1 MNHKAKKGSESRE
14 HVIVFTHLDAFLRM
28 AVHDNSLS
36 EENEDETDQNEE
48 KRAMRACHF
57 HRVWNHVQ
65 ECRSNEHASTE
76 SCEEMKL
83 QRTPISDEGQNRADE
98 CGNNDCN

>member
-1 MNHKAKKGSESRE
+1 
-14 HVIVFTHLDAFLRM
+14 
-28 AVHDNSLS
+28 
-36 EENEDETDQNEE
+36 
-48 KRAMRACHF
+48 MRACHF